1 MWQRTGQVGL
11 REDVGAL
18 AGCRS
23 DEGRYSCMETLR
35 DLSLLD
41 MRYWP
46 ANSGRNPTGPMKP
59 DGTPDMRHSANRG

>member
-1 MWQRTGQVGL
+1 MMRCSSCGS
-11 REDVGAL
+11 AL
-18 AGCRS
+18 ARS
-23 DEGRYSCMETLR
+23 DCGRTLAR
-35 DLSLLD
+35 WLDAVRTRAGILDLSLLD

>member
-18 AGCRS
+18 AGCRA
-23 DEGRYSCMETLR
+23 DEGRASCVETLR

-46 ANSGRNPTGPMKP
+46 AHSGRTTTSQMKP
-59 DGTPDMRHSANRG
+59 DGSTD

>member
-1 MWQRTGQVGL
+1 
-11 REDVGAL
+11 
-18 AGCRS
+18 
-23 DEGRYSCMETLR
+23 METLR